1 MTEPNETKT
10 AQEWKDQG
18 NALVTAAKWDDAV
31 EAYTK
36 ALDLNHPDKHTCYSN
51 RSMVNLKLG
60 NTMSAVADANCAIEA
75 KSEWWKGYSRLGAA
89 LQQRQDWD
97 GADNAYT
104 SGLERVQDSTGKRKL
119 NDGLVEC
126 KARRGGGSGAASAA
140 AARTNQWQT
149 IQSYL
154 RWFIIMNSIIYLI
167 PKFILPIPVDG
178 FRSVLLGCFVK
189 YAITLR

>member
-60 NTMSAVADANCAIEA
+60 KQDI
-75 KSEWWKGYSRLGAA
+75 A
-89 LQQRQDWD
+89 L
-97 GADNAYT
+97 
-104 SGLERVQDSTGKRKL
+104 
-119 NDGLVEC
+119 
-126 KARRGGGSGAASAA
+126 
-140 AARTNQWQT
+140 
-149 IQSYL
+149 
-154 RWFIIMNSIIYLI
+154 
-167 PKFILPIPVDG
+167 
-178 FRSVLLGCFVK
+178 
-189 YAITLR
+189 